1 MNLAC
6 FIALIAIPLGV
17 QAKAPDCATIA
28 ADADGAPAAWRKNLS
43 VHNCVRRSAKPA
55 AAPPIAPLHW
65 SDDIAR
71 TAERHARQCVWAH
84 SHTQGLGENIH
95 ASAPW
100 SAAETEAA
108 IDWVAEA
115 RDYDY
120 ATNTC
125 AKGAVCG
132 HYTQMVARSSGEIGC
147 GIADCNTGSPFGARL
162 PQWTFVVCDYRAP
175 GNYIGR
181 RPY

>member
-1 MNLAC
+1 MKLAC
-6 FIALIAIPLGV
+6 CVALIAIPFC
-17 QAKAPDCATIA
+17 AHAAARECATIA
-28 ADADGAPAAWRKNLS
+28 ADADGAPSAWRKNVA
-43 VHNCVRRSAKPA
+43 VHNCVRRTAKPA
-55 AAPPIAPLHW
+55 TDPPLAPLRW

-71 TAERHARQCVWAH
+71 NAERHARQCVWAH
-84 SHTQGLGENIH
+84 SHTPGLGENIH

-100 SAAETEAA
+100 NAAEAEAA
-108 IDWVAEA
+108 IDWTAEA

-120 ATNTC
+120 TTNTC
-125 AKGAVCG
+125 ANGAVCG
-132 HYTQMVARSSGEIGC
+132 HYTQMVARSSNEIGC
-147 GIADCNTGSPFGARL
+147 GIANCSTGSPFGARL